1 MDLGNPKNTIEVIQ
15 KYNFAF
21 QKKFGQ
27 NFLIDT
33 HVQVKIISAAGMTK
47 EDTVLEGGPG
57 IGTMTQRLSQAAG
70 QVIAVEIDTNLIPIL
85 KDTLQDCENVTVI
98 NEDILKIDIKKM
110 AEEKPQDKKNP
121 PAAADVTESTPA
133 AAEQGKEGNK
143 DPPCTLSVRCDSI
156 LNHMDWL
163 DKEKVE
169 LVPPDGVI
177 YAEREV
183 SFHEGESVFDVLL
196 REMKNNQIHME
207 FENTP
212 LYKSAYIEG
221 IANLY
226 EFDCGELSGWMYRV
240 NGVFPNF
247 GCSKYILKDGDKIEW
262 LYTCDL
268 GADIGG
274 GTF

>member
-1 MDLGNPKNTIEVIQ
+1 MKEVLSPLKKYKNI
-15 KYNFAF
+15 
-21 QKKFGQ
+21 
-27 NFLIDT
+27 
-33 HVQVKIISAAGMTK
+33 IISAAAVLLVLAFAFWYGSGTPSFHGFSVPKTEEKAETAVTTPEKTDKSETDLSKKPQKADGTHMTAEEK
-47 EDTVLEGGPG
+47 TALAE
-57 IGTMTQRLSQAAG
+57 
-70 QVIAVEIDTNLIPIL
+70 
-85 KDTLQDCENVTVI
+85 
-98 NEDILKIDIKKM
+98 KM
-110 AEEKPQDKKNP
+110 AEEKPQDEKNP
-121 PAAADVTESTPA
+121 PAAAAVTESTPA

-143 DPPCTLSVRCDSI
+143 DPTCTLSVRCDSI

-196 REMKNNQIHME
+196 REMKNSQIHME

>member
-1 MDLGNPKNTIEVIQ
+1 MKEVLSSLKKYKN
-15 KYNFAF
+15 
-21 QKKFGQ
+21 
-27 NFLIDT
+27 
-33 HVQVKIISAAGMTK
+33 KIISAAAILL
-47 EDTVLEGGPG
+47 VLAFAFWYGS
-57 IGTMTQRLSQAAG
+57 GTPSFRGFSVPKTEEKAENAVTASENNDKSETDLSQKPQKADG
-70 QVIAVEIDTNLIPIL
+70 THM
-85 KDTLQDCENVTVI
+85 T
-98 NEDILKIDIKKM
+98 
-110 AEEKPQDKKNP
+110 AEEKTALAEKMAKEKTQSEKNP
-121 PAAADVTESTPA
+121 PAAVVAESAPA
-133 AAEQGKEGNK
+133 SAEPGEENNK
-143 DPPCTLSVRCDSI
+143 APTCTLSVRCDSI

-163 DKEKVE
+163 DKEKAE
-169 LVPPDGVI
+169 LVPPNGVI
-177 YAEREV
+177 YEERVV
-183 SFHEGESVFDVLL
+183 SFQEGESVFDVLL

-247 GCSKYILKDGDKIEW
+247 GCSKYILHDGDKIEW

-274 GTF
+274 GAF